1 MGGKRLTSFRC
12 VYFRGCS
19 GYMKTLAPLQLA
31 SSLMGGKQLTDFQ
44 VLGVKV
50 FAAGG
55 CVGYV
60 HIEYMMATF
69 A

>member
-1 MGGKRLTSFRC
+1 
-12 VYFRGCS
+12 
-19 GYMKTLAPLQLA
+19 
-31 SSLMGGKQLTDFQ
+31 MGGKQLTDFQ

-50 FAAGG
+50 FEAGG

-69 A
+69 AQSLVRLRKLVAQNSTPTPLPSRKE